1 MSSTAFSLAR
11 RLRAGETVY
20 SAWCSLPEPMVC
32 EAIAREGFAGVVV
45 DMQHGMWDE
54 SRAQQAVAQ
63 VHLAGAA
70 PIVRVPLWNNS
81 LVSRMLDWGAEGII
95 APMINDEVEARAF
108 VQVAKYP
115 PVGERSIGAH
125 RAAMIANVP
134 DQKLY
139 IGEANNTTLT
149 FAMIETQAALDSLD
163 RIAAMPG
170 IDVLFVG
177 PADLSFSLSK
187 GATLDPH
194 SAAVDKALEKVLAAC
209 DRHKK
214 VPGLFCRDAERAC
227 QKAKAG
233 FRFLTVG
240 SDLIFLRAGT
250 AAQLKALK

>member
-1 MSSTAFSLAR
+1 MSSTAFTLAR

-20 SAWCSLPEPMVC
+20 SAWCSLPEPLVC
-32 EAIAREGFAGVVV
+32 EAIAREGFGAVVV

-54 SRAQQAVAQ
+54 PSALQAVAQ

-70 PIVRVPLWNNS
+70 PIVRVPLWHNS

-95 APMINDEVEARAF
+95 APMINGETEARAF
-108 VQVAKYP
+108 VQAAKYP
-115 PVGERSIGAH
+115 PIGERSIGAH
-125 RAAMIANVP
+125 RAAMIAGVP
-134 DQKLY
+134 DQKFY
-139 IGEANNTTLT
+139 IAEANEKTLT
-149 FAMIETQAALDSLD
+149 FAMIETQAALDGLD
-163 RIAAMPG
+163 TIAAIPG

-177 PADLSFSLSK
+177 PADLSFSLSN

-194 SAAVDKALEKVLAAC
+194 SAAVDKALDKVLAAC

-214 VPGLFCRDAERAC
+214 IPGLFCRDAERAND
-227 QKAKAG
+227 KARAG

-240 SDLIFLRAGT
+240 TDLFFLRAGT